1 MGKSINIH
9 FYQPL
14 SLLILSGIR
23 FLSKICFCFGDLDVV
38 CIDDERKALFLFK
51 DGLTDPSGRLSPWV
65 GEDCGKWE
73 GVSCNNGTGHV
84 VELKLRNCFP
94 DGLDGGATVTSLGG
108 KIDPSLLVLKDLNFL
123 DISMNDFGG
132 SQIPSFIGSLQN
144 LRYLN
149 LSGACF
155 GGTISP
161 SLGNL
166 SRVYYLDLNNNHFI
180 QSNKSSITWL
190 SEYWWTYMRADSEVL
205 DEVRRLSEAGK
216 LKIPVEKTFPIAQ
229 LEIQEAKEKLDGKD
243 ADYEAMM
250 SYKLSIAK
258 KVFSQE
264 KDMILNSKIPLI
276 LELHLPNCQLF
287 DPPLTF
293 PFLNFTSLSV
303 LDLSNNGFKSTIPD
317 WLFNLKSLVK
327 LDLSN
332 NHFHGEIPDAISN
345 LAFLEKLDLSGIH
358 WGKLSRN
365 LGKLCNLE
373 LYDSKISGEIVDS
386 FDSLSECFSN
396 RLETLDLGDNG
407 VMGKLP
413 NSLGYIESLRFLQL
427 SNNSL
432 QGSLPC
438 SIGNLKSL
446 QKILLGDNR
455 MSIIPKNLGQLSKL
469 VVLDISENI

>member
-1 MGKSINIH
+1 
-9 FYQPL
+9 
-14 SLLILSGIR
+14 
-23 FLSKICFCFGDLDVV
+23 
-38 CIDDERKALFLFK
+38 
-51 DGLTDPSGRLSPWV
+51 
-65 GEDCGKWE
+65 
-73 GVSCNNGTGHV
+73 
-84 VELKLRNCFP
+84 
-94 DGLDGGATVTSLGG
+94 
-108 KIDPSLLVLKDLNFL
+108 
-123 DISMNDFGG
+123 
-132 SQIPSFIGSLQN
+132 
-144 LRYLN
+144 
-149 LSGACF
+149 
-155 GGTISP
+155 
-161 SLGNL
+161 
-166 SRVYYLDLNNNHFI
+166 
-180 QSNKSSITWL
+180 
-190 SEYWWTYMRADSEVL
+190 MRADSEVL

-216 LKIPVEKTFPIAQ
+216 IKIPVEKTFPIAQ

-243 ADYEAMM
+243 ADYEAVM

-264 KDMILNSKIPLI
+264 KDMILNSKIPSI
-276 LELHLPNCQLF
+276 LELHLPNCRIS
-287 DPPLTF
+287 DPPLTL
-293 PFLNFTSLSV
+293 PFLNFTSLSM
-303 LDLSNNGFKSTIPD
+303 LDLSNNGFKSTILD

-332 NHFHGEIPDAISN
+332 SHFHGEIPDAISN

-413 NSLGYIESLRFLQL
+413 NSLGYIESLRFLRL

-446 QKILLGDNR
+446 QKILLGDNQ

-469 VVLDISENI
+469 VVLDISENIWEGILTKAHLMNLSSLKELAISCANQSPNNISLVYNISSD